1 MVGNDIVDLAE
12 AKMSSNWQRPRFLEK
27 LFTPN
32 EQQYIKNSNN
42 PFLKVWQLWSMKEAA
57 YKLYT
62 QLNPSRFYSPK
73 SFDCAVQNKNQKVF
87 FKDFECYIQSKVTSN
102 YIISEARLNLFEM
115 NSEVIRLNVRHH
127 KSQSKETKSA
137 LLSSISRTHQVPF
150 SELKLQKSEFG
161 IPTVSFNSEKIKV
174 SISHHGQFGAYAFMH
189 VALPAKA
196 GVSL

>member
-12 AKMSSNWQRPRFLEK
+12 AKMSSNWQRPRFFEK
-27 LFTPN
+27 LFTLK
-32 EQQYIKNSNN
+32 EQKFIQNSDN
-42 PFLKVWQLWSMKEAA
+42 PFLTVWQLWSMKEAA

-62 QLNPSRFYSPK
+62 QLNPSRFYNPK

-102 YIISEARLNLFEM
+102 YIISEAQLNLFEM

-137 LLSSISRTHQVPF
+137 LLSSISRTHQVSF

-161 IPTVSFNSEKIKV
+161 IPSVSFYSQKINV
-174 SISHHGQFGAYAFMH
+174 SISHHGQFGAYAF
-189 VALPAKA
+189 VRSVIPAKA
-196 GVSL
+196 GISL